1 MLTFGLLRAGLRDL
15 VRRPLQISLMILGV
29 ALGVAVIVAIDLAN
43 QSASTAFSISR
54 ESLTGRTTHQIV
66 GGPGGVDEA
75 LYHDLRVEQ
84 GVRKSAPV
92 VESIGIAADLE
103 GTPLRILGVD
113 PIAEAPFRDYLP
125 VENTRE
131 PGFQSFFLNPGAVI
145 VSQSFSNRFALEPG
159 DEIRIQVNELLATLN
174 IIGVV
179 DTGDERSNQGLED
192 VLLMD
197 VGAAQNLLGMQ
208 GRLTRID
215 LILTQDQ
222 VQELKNWL
230 PVGTQIVPASEQEQT
245 LSQLTDAFE
254 LNLQALSLLA
264 LVVGMFLIYNTTMFS
279 VIMRREIF
287 GIMRTL
293 GATAEQILTL
303 ILIEASLI
311 AALGS
316 VLGLGL
322 GSVLGRGAVSLVSQT
337 INDFYFVVNVR
348 EVELGAETIAKGLGG
363 GMLAAILASLGPALE
378 AARVSPVVALQ
389 RSTVEAQASEW
400 SGRVAIG
407 GFVLITAGTV
417 ILLVFQQSLIASFSG
432 LFLLLIGLAALV
444 PVVMVVAMRALRPLL
459 SAVAGPLGRMASGTV
474 VKSLSRTGV
483 AVAALM
489 VSLSVA
495 IGVGIMIASFRS
507 TVVDWLGLTLRA
519 DIYISAPVVSGT
531 RPMASLS
538 NDLVEPIASV
548 PGVEAVETV
557 RTVTVQSE
565 FGEVLLLAVDAQ
577 QQRDA
582 ELYRFTEG
590 SAGQT
595 WQNVLEGDVIVS
607 EPFAYRYDLP
617 SQGDEITL
625 MTDRGERTFDVVGV
639 YYDYSAERGTVLM
652 NREVYQTLWDDDA
665 ISSVAVFTSGERE
678 ITEVAGDIRS
688 ELAGTG
694 LQVQL
699 NRELREEALVIF
711 DRTFL
716 ITSALRIL
724 AIVVAFIG
732 VMSALM
738 AVQMERAREFATM
751 QALGLTGAD
760 LWKLIFMETGLM
772 GTIAGLLSFPTGV
785 VLAIVLIYVINLRS
799 FGWTIQMTMNA
810 EIFLGAL
817 ATAIIAALIAGVY
830 PGWRLVRL
838 PVADN
843 LRGE

>member
-1 MLTFGLLRAGLRDL
+1 M
-15 VRRPLQISLMILGV
+15 VLGV

-66 GGPGGVDEA
+66 GGPAGVEEE
-75 LYHDLRVEQ
+75 LYKELRVEK
-84 GVRKSAPV
+84 GVRLSAPV
-92 VESIGIAADLE
+92 VEAIGISPQLD
-103 GTPLRILGVD
+103 GMPLRILGVD
-113 PIAEAPFRDYLP
+113 AIAEAPFRDYLP
-125 VENTRE
+125 VRNTGE
-131 PGFQSFFLNPGAVI
+131 PGFERFFLDPNAVI
-145 VSQSFSNRFALEPG
+145 ISQALSERYGLRPG
-159 DEIRIQVNELLATLN
+159 DPLQIQVNEHLETLN
-174 IIGVV
+174 ILGVV
-179 DTGDERSNQGLED
+179 DPSNERSSQGLED

-197 VGAAQNLLGMQ
+197 VGAAQELLKMQ
-208 GRLTRID
+208 DRLTRID
-215 LILTQDQ
+215 LILDEGQ
-222 VQELKNWL
+222 VEELRSLL
-230 PVGTQIVPASEQEQT
+230 PVNVQLIPASEQEQT
-245 LSQLTDAFE
+245 LNQLTDAFE

-264 LVVGMFLIYNTTMFS
+264 LVVGMFHIYNTTMFS
-279 VIMRREIF
+279 VIKRREVF

-293 GATAEQILTL
+293 GATPEQILVM
-303 ILIEASLI
+303 ILIEASLV
-311 AALGS
+311 AAVGS

-322 GSVLGRGAVSLVSQT
+322 GIVLGRGAVLLVSQT

-348 EVELGAETIAKGLGG
+348 EVELALGTALKGLGG
-363 GMLAAILASLGPALE
+363 GLLAAVIASFGPALE
-378 AARVSPVVALQ
+378 AARVSPVQALQ
-389 RSTVEAQASEW
+389 RSRVEARAIQW
-400 SGRVAIG
+400 STKAAYAGMLLIG
-407 GFVLITAGTV
+407 IGTAVLLI
-417 ILLVFQQSLIASFSG
+417 IQESLIASFVG

-444 PVVMVVAMRALRPLL
+444 PALMVLGMRALRPLL
-459 SAVAGPLGRMASGTV
+459 SRVAGPLGRMASGTV
-474 VKSLSRTGV
+474 IKSLSRTGV

-538 NDLVEPIASV
+538 GDLIEPLAAI
-548 PGVEAVETV
+548 PGVEAVESV

-565 FGEVLLLAVDAQ
+565 LGEVLLLAVDAG

-582 ELYRFTEG
+582 ELYRFAEG
-590 SAGQT
+590 SADQA
-595 WQNVLEGDVIVS
+595 WQRVLEGAVIVS
-607 EPFAYRYDLP
+607 EPFAYRYDIP
-617 SQGDEITL
+617 PEGGEITL
-625 MTDRGERTFDVVGV
+625 ITDKGKRTFDVVGV
-639 YYDYSAERGTVLM
+639 YYDYSAERGTLLM
-652 NREVYQTLWDDDA
+652 NLDVYRSLWDDQA
-665 ISSVAVFTSGERE
+665 VSSMAVFTSGERE
-678 ITEVAGDIRS
+678 LTAVAEDIRS
-688 ELAGTG
+688 VLSCTG

-699 NRELREEALVIF
+699 NKELREEALIIF

-738 AVQMERAREFATM
+738 ALLMERAREFATM
-751 QALGLTGAD
+751 QALGLTGRD

-772 GTIAGLLSFPTGV
+772 GATAGLLSFPTGV
-785 VLAIVLIYVINLRS
+785 ILAIVLIYVINLRS
-799 FGWTIQMTMNA
+799 FGWTIQLSISTF
-810 EIFLGAL
+810 IFLGAF
-817 ATAIIAALIAGVY
+817 ATAIAAALIAGIY